1 MKRVALQMLVAG
13 ALLVGLGSGVLASEG
28 SRSKVNGSIEI
39 RDGETA
45 GDVDT
50 VNGDVRIGA
59 RATVQTAETVNGSI
73 RLDAGAKARSL
84 ETVNGDIEVR
94 DAGRVEGDA
103 SSVNGKL
110 EIETGAEI
118 GGDLE
123 NVNGRIRVDG
133 ARVKGRVKT
142 VGGDIE
148 IGAGAKVDGGILV
161 EKPNQWGWGGS
172 KSRAPRVVI
181 GPNAVVN
188 GELVF
193 EREVELFVSER
204 AKVGK
209 ITGATAKMFAGER
222 P

>member
-1 MKRVALQMLVAG
+1 
-13 ALLVGLGSGVLASEG
+13 
-28 SRSKVNGSIEI
+28 
-39 RDGETA
+39 
-45 GDVDT
+45 
-50 VNGDVRIGA
+50 
-59 RATVQTAETVNGSI
+59 
-73 RLDAGAKARSL
+73 
-84 ETVNGDIEVR
+84 VR